1 MAALLRYQQAA
12 RVGVKYV
19 YSLGINHPYC
29 TTQKTTET
37 EKSSTVEKVINV
49 LDKVETKEQH
59 SLKNSDSFSK
69 LLRESKYLQIG
80 DPDGRIVNGKI
91 VEVVQDDLYID
102 FGGKFYCVC
111 KRPRAKSA
119 EYVRGARV
127 RLRLRDLELSNYFM
141 GAARDITLLEADAVL
156 LGLLK
161 P

>member
-12 RVGVKYV
+12 RAGLKCIHCVG
-19 YSLGINHPYC
+19 LTRPYM
-29 TTQKTTET
+29 TTQKTSDLQD
-37 EKSSTVEKVINV
+37 SSTIEKVINV
-49 LDKVETKEQH
+49 LDKVDTKGKQVPRRTG
-59 SLKNSDSFSK
+59 SFAI
-69 LLRESKYLQIG
+69 LFRESKYLQIG

-111 KRPRAKSA
+111 KKPQAKSM
-119 EYVRGARV
+119 EYVRGAKV